1 MKRWDDYTH
10 YRDNF
15 NVLEKVANC
24 GSIELVNL
32 ILENAAEKKIKK
44 RKNAIYAAR
53 KRPQVVKLLMKHCE
67 FDKESLC
74 HLGTNNLA
82 HLAILLVDGDEPAR
96 KKIKTCY
103 VSSSGGSDEDDY

>member
-1 MKRWDDYTH
+1 MQ
-10 YRDNF
+10 
-15 NVLEKVANC
+15 
-24 GSIELVNL
+24 
-32 ILENAAEKKIKK
+32 
-44 RKNAIYAAR
+44 KNAIYAAR
-53 KRPQVVKLLMKHCE
+53 KRPEVVKLLMKHCE

-96 KKIKTCY
+96 KKIKTSHY